1 MFGCLDHLFIWS
13 DRFELQMPNYPR
25 TDDRYL
31 DDIWVHC
38 SPPASHHCG
47 VEMLSPECE
56 SVTFYRAISAKVPQS
71 WGVRLPFKQTES
83 LTNKMWGS
91 SSSGKRIQH
100 HITATVLFII
110 NYCHYHYIY
119 IITISSSWSGKPRA
133 AGSPQQSCPASAA
146 APRPADSPAA
156 VEWEYFEY

>member
-1 MFGCLDHLFIWS
+1 MT
-13 DRFELQMPNYPR
+13 FECTAVPR
-25 TDDRYL
+25 
-31 DDIWVHC
+31 
-38 SPPASHHCG
+38 HHCG

-156 VEWEYFEY
+156 VECGVGILWVLVLVLVLFCRIWKWIILDIYVDI